1 MQHQLNLKKPLA
13 FFDLETTGI
22 QIQKDRIVEIAIAKA
37 NIDGSIEVK
46 TRRINPGIPIPLEA
60 SLVHGIYDEDV
71 KDEPNFRQVAKSLA
85 QFLEGCDLAGFNS
98 NKFDVPMLIEEFLR
112 NDVEFDIKNSKLI
125 DAQRI
130 YHLMEPRNLSAAYK
144 FYCQKDLINAHSAEA
159 DVLAT
164 LEVLNA
170 QVKHY
175 ENAARVDHEG
185 KEYFPIQN
193 DMNVLSQ
200 LTTNNLIDFAGR
212 MVYNKEQV
220 AVFNF
225 GKHIGRPVVDV
236 LKSDPSYYEW
246 IMKGEFPMDT
256 KRKLTEIKLK
266 GFQR

>member
-37 NIDGSIEVK
+37 NIDGSVEVK

-112 NDVEFDIKNSKLI
+112 NDVEFDLKNRKLI

-144 FYCQKDLINAHSAEA
+144 FYCQKELINAHSAEA

-175 ENAARVDHEG
+175 ENTPRVDDEG
-185 KEYFPIQN
+185 KEFFPIQN

-212 MVYNKEQV
+212 MVYNKDQV
-220 AVFNF
+220 PVFNF
-225 GKHIGRPVVDV
+225 GKHIGRPVVEV
-236 LKSDPSYYEW
+236 LKSDPSYYDW
-246 IMKGEFPMDT
+246 IMKGEFPLDT
-256 KRKLTEIKLK
+256 KRKLTEIKLQ

>member
-1 MQHQLNLKKPLA
+1 MQHQLKLKKPLA

-37 NIDGSIEVK
+37 NIDGSVEVK

-60 SLVHGIYDEDV
+60 SLVHGIYDDDV
-71 KDEPNFRQVAKSLA
+71 KDEPSFRQVARSLA

-98 NKFDVPMLIEEFLR
+98 NKFDVPMLVEEFLR
-112 NDVEFDIKNSKLI
+112 NEVDFDVKNRKLI

-144 FYCQKDLINAHSAEA
+144 FYCQKDLENAHSAEA

-170 QVKHY
+170 QVQY
-175 ENAARVDHEG
+175 YADRALVDKEG

-193 DMNVLSQ
+193 DMTVLSE
-200 LTTNNLIDFAGR
+200 LTSNNLVDFAGR
-212 MVYNKEQV
+212 MVYNKDRV
-220 AVFNF
+220 PVFNF
-225 GKHIGRPVVDV
+225 GKHLGRPVAEV
-236 LKSDPSYYEW
+236 LKAEPSYYDW

-266 GFQR
+266 GFQG